1 MLGKREAT
9 FALVAGVVKIRMS
22 KRIIFSHE
30 DASRFIV
37 GTVGLPGERSFFI
50 QALSDAGVTT
60 VAVEKSQ
67 VIALAER
74 LNELITEVRRSKLAS
89 LDELG
94 LPAVVDNANLEF
106 PIEEEFTAG
115 VMGISWDPDT
125 QRVSVEIQSIADGD
139 FTELISDDE
148 DLADVE
154 DPPDLMRVTIRLNQA
169 RGFIKRSE
177 SIVQAGRAPCPFCGL
192 PIDPEGHLCPRANGY
207 RR

>member
-1 MLGKREAT
+1 M
-9 FALVAGVVKIRMS
+9 AGVVKTRMS